1 MRPRYITGR
10 MGSEGEKKVLFIY
23 TKHATFDWLVKCLN
37 NCWGKAGK
45 KMEKRAEMRRGE
57 NESGVKKPL
66 MGAVSSHVIP
76 LIAFLQLSHW
86 QDCREGKSAPTRT
99 RSVTRTHTNTCM
111 YATLQCDRAA
121 REKSWNDPLFFEHH
135 LSLRRPQFHRV
146 LACLWGNNNHM
157 YRIGFF
163 MAAEGIEVTIR
174 FISRVKF
181 YG

>member
-1 MRPRYITGR
+1 MRPLYITGR
-10 MGSEGEKKVLFIY
+10 MGSGGEKKCCLF
-23 TKHATFDWLVKCLN
+23 TQNMLHLTDSWNALTTAGAKQKKN
-37 NCWGKAGK
+37 GKEGRD
-45 KMEKRAEMRRGE
+45 EKRRKWEWSEEATHG
-57 NESGVKKPL
+57 S
-66 MGAVSSHVIP
+66 SFFSHVIP

-99 RSVTRTHTNTCM
+99 RSVTHARTNTCM

-135 LSLRRPQFHRV
+135 LFLRRPQFHRV

-163 MAAEGIEVTIR
+163 TAAEGIEVTIR